1 MSSQTQSRPVADLES
16 VRRARSKQVVRGDLP
31 RSTALIA
38 WTVGTLSA
46 LALWTVLY
54 PLVIGGLQEADSQ
67 QRLFASLRRE
77 LSQATAPLGPV
88 QPGRPVAL
96 LDIPATGLRG
106 VVVVEGTAS
115 RELKTGPG
123 HRRDTVLPGQVGTSV
138 LLGRLATFGGPFG
151 HLSALHARDVITL
164 TTGQGAFRY
173 VVDGVRRPGDPLPS
187 PRRAGT
193 SRLVLGTAEGSGWR
207 SGLAPTSVV
216 YVDATLSGKAVPA
229 PTSRL
234 AAVPKAEQ
242 PMGRSTSSLI
252 SLVFW
257 LQALLLVLFG
267 AVWLRSRWGHW
278 QSWAVSFPVLLAV
291 IIGTSGAASE
301 LLPNLL

>member
-1 MSSQTQSRPVADLES
+1 MISQTQARPIADPEV
-16 VRRARSKQVVRGDLP
+16 VRRARSNQVVRGDLP
-31 RSTALIA
+31 RSTALLA
-38 WTVGTLSA
+38 WTVGTLSS

-54 PLVIGGLQEADSQ
+54 PLVIGGLQEAASQ
-67 QRLFASLRRE
+67 QQLFASLRRE

-138 LLGRLATFGGPFG
+138 LLGRAATFGGPFG
-151 HLSALHARDVITL
+151 HISALHARDVITL
-164 TTGQGAFRY
+164 TTGQGAFLY
-173 VVDGVRRPGDPLPS
+173 LVDGVRRPGDPLPV

-193 SRLVLGTAEGSGWR
+193 SRLVLATAEGSGWR

-229 PTSRL
+229 PSSRL
-234 AAVPKAEQ
+234 AAVPDVEQ

-252 SLVFW
+252 SVVFW

-267 AVWLRSRWGHW
+267 AVWLRLRWGHW
-278 QSWAVSFPVLLAV
+278 QSWAVSCPVLLAV
-291 IIGTSGAASE
+291 IIGTSSAASE

>member
-1 MSSQTQSRPVADLES
+1 MSSQTQARPVTDHA
-16 VRRARSKQVVRGDLP
+16 VARRARGRIIRGELP
-31 RSTALIA
+31 RSTALVA

-67 QRLFASLRRE
+67 QQLFASLRRQ

-88 QPGRPVAL
+88 QSGRPVAL

-106 VVVVEGTAS
+106 VVVAEGTTS

-138 LLGRLATFGGPFG
+138 LLGRAATFGGPFG
-151 HLSALHARDVITL
+151 QISALHARDVITL

-173 VVDGVRRPGDPLPS
+173 VVEGVRRPGDPLPA

-216 YVDATLSGKAVPA
+216 YVDATLSGKAVPV
-229 PTSRL
+229 PPSRL
-234 AAVPKAEQ
+234 AAVPDNEQ
-242 PMGRSTSSLI
+242 AMGRSTSSLVA
-252 SLVFW
+252 LVFW

-278 QSWAVSFPVLLAV
+278 QSWTVSYPVLFAV